1 MIGSKTKVGKIVE
14 SENLGFSSS
23 KKSHAAFS
31 ANALLAATML
41 DLLKLFPWGLGALS
55 TYLS

>member
-1 MIGSKTKVGKIVE
+1 MISSKTKVGKIVE

-41 DLLKLFPWGLGALS
+41 DLLKLFP
-55 TYLS
+55 